1 MGGCSTVASNLALLD
16 VFNLAPA
23 DCLAARFAGDF
34 ESMSAI
40 RALNGAVGAEGPWG
54 IVADFNAVGA
64 VFKHDAHAGSGLV
77 GGVRKVLA

>member
-1 MGGCSTVASNLALLD
+1 LTAG
-16 VFNLAPA
+16 
-23 DCLAARFAGDF
+23 FAGDF

-64 VFKHDAHAGSGLV
+64 IFKDDAHVGSVAGR
-77 GGVRKVLA
+77 GVDKVFA